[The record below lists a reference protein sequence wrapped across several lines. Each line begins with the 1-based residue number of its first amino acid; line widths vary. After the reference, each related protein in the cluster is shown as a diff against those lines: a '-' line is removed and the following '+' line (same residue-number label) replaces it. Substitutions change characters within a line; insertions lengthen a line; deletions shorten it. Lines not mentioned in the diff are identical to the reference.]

1 MGWAYEG
8 IFEEMPK
15 DQEDLLGSWWRSQP
29 SAIRV
34 GTMGYRTKTVKAGP
48 MLEAEVY
55 PMFGREQEKRARKAR
70 ENITPE
76 KQSRLNLE
84 RAKRYFVQLIN
95 TNFGE
100 GDIHLT
106 LTYEQ
111 APSYER
117 ARKDLRNFLDKV
129 KRLREKRG
137 LEELK
142 YAGTIEEN
150 RDGRKVRIHAHLLMN
165 DGISRDE
172 LETIWAKG
180 RTNVLRLQPDE
191 SGLEG
196 IARYIVKQQKSR
208 KKWFRSRNL
217 KKPQTRVS
225 DSKISKR
232 RIKILSQGF
241 CAEAKEI
248 LEKVYP
254 GYLYVKSQVFYSDFV
269 DGVYIRALMRRV
281 PDEG

>member
-1 MGWAYEG
+1 MSWEFGELFEG
-8 IFEEMPK
+8 LPEE
-15 DQEDLLGSWWRSQP
+15 QDLIGSWWRSQP

-34 GTMGYRTKTVKAGP
+34 GSMGYRTKTVKAGP
-48 MLEAEVY
+48 ILEAEVY
-55 PMFGREQEKRARKAR
+55 PIFGREQERQARKAKA
-70 ENITPE
+70 NITPE
-76 KQSRLNLE
+76 KQQRANLE
-84 RAKRYFVQLIN
+84 RAKRYFVQLVN
-95 TNFGE
+95 TNFRE

-106 LTYEQ
+106 LTYEE

-137 LEELK
+137 LEPLK

-150 RDGRKVRIHAHLLMN
+150 QEGKKVRIHAHLLMN
-165 DGISRDE
+165 DGIGRDE
-172 LETIWAKG
+172 LEEIWALG

-217 KKPQTRVS
+217 KKPQVRVS
-225 DSKISKR
+225 DRKISNR
-232 RIKILSQGF
+232 RVKILSQGF
-241 CAEAKEI
+241 GAEAKEI
-248 LEKVYP
+248 MEKVYP
-254 GYLYVKSQVFYSDFV
+254 GYVYVKSAVYYSDFV
-269 DGVYIRALMRRV
+269 DGVYIRAVMRRLE
-281 PDEG
+281 DERQ